1 MSLSQLPYFELLSP
15 PLSTDQTHI
24 LTLIQII
31 TCSLMA
37 MITMTLIILPA
48 TTADVILQ
56 VGVTPE
62 GAIQEVVA
70 EETNA
75 DLISID

>member
-1 MSLSQLPYFELLSP
+1 MSLSQLPYSELLTP
-15 PLSTDQTHI
+15 PLGTDQT
-24 LTLIQII
+24 LFLIQII

-48 TTADVILQ
+48 TMADVILHL
-56 VGVTPE
+56 GVTPE

-75 DLISID
+75 TCLS

>member
-1 MSLSQLPYFELLSP
+1 MSLSQLPYFELLTPP
-15 PLSTDQTHI
+15 PLNTDQT
-24 LTLIQII
+24 LFLIQII
-31 TCSLMA
+31 PCSLMA

-62 GAIQEVVA
+62 GAIQEGVA

-75 DLISID
+75 DLSVLS

>member
-1 MSLSQLPYFELLSP
+1 MSLSLLPYFELLTPP
-15 PLSTDQTHI
+15 PLSTDQT
-24 LTLIQII
+24 LFLIQII
-31 TCSLMA
+31 TRSLMA

-56 VGVTPE
+56 MGVTPE

-75 DLISID
+75 GLSVLS

>member
-1 MSLSQLPYFELLSP
+1 
-15 PLSTDQTHI
+15 
-24 LTLIQII
+24 
-31 TCSLMA
+31 

-56 VGVTPE
+56 MGVTPE

-75 DLISID
+75 GLSVLS